1 LLAIVTR
8 RKRNVGQCIAAQH
21 RVRLIGSFKIDN
33 HEDRSPK
40 NFAVRI
46 SVLLFPRENC
56 LHQPFKKSEKKV
68 KKKLASLWHLQLNG
82 ESAATNRPYQPF
94 KKTLKKVKKKLVSI
108 QNI

>member
-40 NFAVRI
+40 NLAVRI
-46 SVLLFPRENC
+46 SVLLLPGENC
-56 LHQPFKKSEKKV
+56 LDQPFKKSEKKV
-68 KKKLASLWHLQLNG
+68 KKKLARLWDLQLNG
-82 ESAATNRPYQPF
+82 NLQRQIGHISRS
-94 KKTLKKVKKKLVSI
+94 KKSSKK
-108 QNI
+108 